1 MTKRICAIVVKSS
14 AAVPG
19 EISAKLETA
28 IRMGCTGFLSGLEY
42 GAGLTAAEAVL
53 RHKADRPCL
62 TLECV
67 IPYEEYTSAWD
78 EPSRDRYF
86 DIVSRCDKE
95 TMLTRQYAPDCIDRQ
110 REYLLRDSD
119 ITIEI

>member
-14 AAVPG
+14 VAVPG

-28 IRMGCTGFLSGLEY
+28 IRKGCTGFLSGLEY
-42 GAGLTAAEAVL
+42 GAGLTAAEAIL
-53 RHKADRPCL
+53 QRKADRPCL

-95 TMLTRQYAPDCIDRQ
+95 TMLMHQYAPDCIQRQ
-110 REYLLRDSD
+110 REYLLQNSD
-119 ITIEI
+119 MSLEI

>member
-14 AAVPG
+14 VAVPG

-28 IRMGCTGFLSGLEY
+28 IRMGCTGFISGLEY
-42 GAGLTAAEAVL
+42 GAGLTAAEAIL
-53 RHKADRPCL
+53 QRKADRPCL

-67 IPYEEYTSAWD
+67 IPYEEYTSVWD

-95 TMLTRQYAPDCIDRQ
+95 TMLMHQYAPDCMARQ
-110 REYLLRDSD
+110 REYLLRNSD
-119 ITIEI
+119 NTIEI